1 LKPTCTNCQ
10 AQILNGINHKIDL
23 KGLCIEMNRKSTLF
37 TIAALLIGLMI
48 GYVAGK
54 GQVDHI
60 SFTPSDELAGSR
72 YEWVVDDP
80 KDGDSFDARLKS
92 VDGVDLFNLNIVYGV
107 RIVGINTPERGEC
120 GFDVANAKLEELM
133 GSKPFFLIS
142 GGTENESDGYGRLL
156 RYVELN
162 GTDVGLTLI
171 EQGLAVAAYD
181 SFDIEAKVGP
191 HDRENEYRSADKVSE
206 NLCP

>member
-1 LKPTCTNCQ
+1 MKRNPVL
-10 AQILNGINHKIDL
+10 ILVF
-23 KGLCIEMNRKSTLF
+23 TLV
-37 TIAALLIGLMI
+37 IGLLV
-48 GYVAGK
+48 GYLTGRSQSDSVA
-54 GQVDHI
+54 
-60 SFTPSDELAGSR
+60 FTPSNELAGSR

-142 GGTENESDGYGRLL
+142 GGTESESDGYGRLL

>member
-1 LKPTCTNCQ
+1 MK
-10 AQILNGINHKIDL
+10 
-23 KGLCIEMNRKSTLF
+23 RKSFLIPVFTLV
-37 TIAALLIGLMI
+37 IGL
-48 GYVAGK
+48 VAGYLM
-54 GQVDHI
+54 GRSQSGPV
-60 SFTPSDELAGSR
+60 SFSPSDELTGSR

-92 VDGVDLFNLNIVYGV
+92 VDGLDLFNLNIVYGV
-107 RIVGINTPERGEC
+107 RILGINTPERGAC
-120 GFDVANAKLEELM
+120 GFDAANVKIEELI
-133 GSKPFFLIS
+133 GSNSFVLIS
-142 GGTENESDGYGRLL
+142 AGNKEDADKYGRLL

-191 HDRENEYRSADKVSE
+191 HDRENEYRSADKASE

>member
-1 LKPTCTNCQ
+1 MKKSIFVVIAVL
-10 AQILNGINHKIDL
+10 IF
-23 KGLCIEMNRKSTLF
+23 GLF
-37 TIAALLIGLMI
+37 V

-54 GQVDHI
+54 GQADPI

-72 YEWVVDDP
+72 YEWVVERFV
-80 KDGDSFDARLKS
+80 DGDSFNARLKS
-92 VDGVDLFNLNIVYGV
+92 ADGIDLSNLNIVFGV
-107 RIVGINTPERGEC
+107 RIVGIDTPEEGDC
-120 GFDVANAKLEELM
+120 GFDAAKEKFKELI
-133 GSKPFFLIS
+133 GIESFALIS
-142 GGTENESDGYGRLL
+142 GGTKNESDGYGRLL

-181 SFDIEAKVGP
+181 SFDIKAKVGP
-191 HDRENEYRSADKVSE
+191 HDRENEYRNADKVSK

>member
-1 LKPTCTNCQ
+1 MKKSIFVVIAVL
-10 AQILNGINHKIDL
+10 IF
-23 KGLCIEMNRKSTLF
+23 GLF
-37 TIAALLIGLMI
+37 V

-54 GQVDHI
+54 AQVDSI

-107 RIVGINTPERGEC
+107 RIVGINTPERGDC
-120 GFDVANAKLEELM
+120 GFDAAKEKFKELI
-133 GSKPFFLIS
+133 GSESFALIS
-142 GGTENESDGYGRLL
+142 GGTKNESDGYGRLL

-191 HDRENEYRSADKVSE
+191 HDRENEYRFADKASE

>member
-1 LKPTCTNCQ
+1 M
-10 AQILNGINHKIDL
+10 

-54 GQVDHI
+54 GQVDPI

-72 YEWVVDDP
+72 YEWVVDRFV
-80 KDGDSFDARLKS
+80 DGDSFNARLKS
-92 VDGVDLFNLNIVYGV
+92 ADGIDLSNLKIVFGV
-107 RIVGINTPERGEC
+107 RIVGIDTPEEGDC
-120 GFDVANAKLEELM
+120 GFDAAKAKFKEMIGGE
-133 GSKPFFLIS
+133 SFALIS
-142 GGTENESDGYGRLL
+142 GGTKNESDGYGRLL

>member
-1 LKPTCTNCQ
+1 
-10 AQILNGINHKIDL
+10 
-23 KGLCIEMNRKSTLF
+23 MNRKSTLF

-54 GQVDHI
+54 GQVDPI
-60 SFTPSDELAGSR
+60 SFAPSDEMAGSR

-107 RIVGINTPERGEC
+107 RILGINTPERGAC
-120 GFDVANAKLEELM
+120 GFDAANVKIEELI
-133 GSKPFFLIS
+133 GNSSFVLIS
-142 GGTENESDGYGRLL
+142 GGNKENADQYGRLL

-171 EQGLAVAAYD
+171 EQGFAIAAYD
-181 SFDIEAKVGP
+181 SFDKKEDVGP
-191 HDRENEYRSADKVSE
+191 HDRENEYRSADKASE